1 MDEETLFE
9 MEVASNLYELMLKND
24 IIRPNV
30 SLYKVYTSPIEKWIA
45 LFFLGEKQKKEL
57 IFDEFMAIF
66 PDTEDFTEALKKYVK
81 SEHCSKIE
89 LTILID
95 LVHE

>member
-30 SLYKVYTSPIEKWIA
+30 SLYKVYTSPI
-45 LFFLGEKQKKEL
+45 
-57 IFDEFMAIF
+57 
-66 PDTEDFTEALKKYVK
+66 
-81 SEHCSKIE
+81 
-89 LTILID
+89 
-95 LVHE
+95 